1 MTFVLA
7 LKYLYVPVFFFFL
20 LLMSVFLILVHSHH
34 VPVTSTGV
42 NSSTARVYSTDS
54 MNTTPTAKH
63 QTAISGNKTI
73 TPAESGRN
81 TEAHT
86 PR

>member
-1 MTFVLA
+1 MYLFKI
-7 LKYLYVPVFFFFL
+7 KYLLY
-20 LLMSVFLILVHSHH
+20 VFLILVHSHH

-63 QTAISGNKTI
+63 QTVSSGNKTI
-73 TPAESGRN
+73 TPAKSGRK
-81 TEAHT
+81 TKAHM

>member
-1 MTFVLA
+1 
-7 LKYLYVPVFFFFL
+7 
-20 LLMSVFLILVHSHH
+20 MSVFFILGHSHH

-42 NSSTARVYSTDS
+42 NSNTARVYSTDS

-73 TPAESGRN
+73 TPAESGRK
-81 TEAHT
+81 TKAHT
-86 PR
+86 PRSV